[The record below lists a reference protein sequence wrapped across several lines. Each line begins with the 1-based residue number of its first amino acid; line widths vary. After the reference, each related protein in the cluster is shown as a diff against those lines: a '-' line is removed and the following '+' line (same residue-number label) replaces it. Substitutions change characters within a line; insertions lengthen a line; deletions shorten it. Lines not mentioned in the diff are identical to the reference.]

1 MKTVNIIKMLCTAI
15 SLLLVHVMTL
25 YGADVKNSSVWQRP
39 ESDYVIIAGEVELPF
54 DGFWT
59 VESVDPSTGVLS
71 VRMKPT
77 KKAEHFLMGPRM
89 RDVVWEKQ
97 RKNRIYQGRG
107 IVSDLIYTCYQYAG
121 KHDNKGPA
129 SIDDLNQEKRYS
141 YLKKR
146 ISKSP
151 WSEGSGKDIEGPF
164 VFLVPN
170 VEFKFVQRGS
180 QVPRKDRQIIAVEL
194 RPYVDD
200 GKHWVGYTDRSCTR
214 EEIDPEFVKKHE
226 LEIRPVLTKETD
238 IVEKPPAEIMY
249 RLLAVREAE
258 RKDAFSIKLANR
270 LTNKRISINW
280 SPAKAIIGSREL
292 EKELNAF
299 RQETWY
305 TYPMG
310 SDSPLLS
317 AWFTKDLSRPGRQR
331 STEAEWRR
339 RRAEV
344 NRRRRRGARTSV
356 SGVLGGRAAVRETLQ
371 MQVLNESGAMP
382 TGVTVPINTITGV
395 TVKSHLYREMLK
407 GEKGG
412 SLAIADVVPHDRFFV
427 YVAKPVALL
436 SFLDEGSDFM
446 SQLGG
451 LVTSRRI
458 DYHLKKRYLTR
469 LGLNEQW
476 LGLLLKS
483 GAVKEM
489 ALTAPDMFFIDGTD
503 ITAILRVG
511 NRQEINAL
519 LKMAGVLEL
528 SEKKITEKKTAGGDS
543 VFWIMRDDFI
553 IVSMSKSE
561 LEKVISLHDAKG
573 KGSLGKSAEFCY
585 MLTQLAPV
593 KETRAYVFFSDPF
606 IRRLVGPEVKIAQ
619 LRRMTARA
627 EMEFITSRALLAKL
641 DGMSKV
647 STLEDLVQKGYVSDR
662 FLKKDYSINSDLV
675 VRSVKYGTL
684 AGMKTVLNTPI
695 VHVTKSEAEAYRSYV
710 NNYSRFWRQFFDPIA
725 IRFDDT
731 DDGGLEVTTFI
742 LPLIDSSIYRSMK
755 QFIASREDGTNLQV
769 PQFSPDPVVT
779 LSLNLTD
786 QAWTNI
792 TKSLSKMFMQ
802 FAPASSAMIDDFG
815 PGIHFAVHDADPVIA
830 LGSGDIMGAF
840 GANVMTRGRNSEM
853 MFIPIA
859 LSVLTR
865 PCTLAIETRNPQ
877 RTIRYLRQTAAST
890 QKGGRGFFDMKLSFY
905 EITGRDAWVCT
916 FELLGMLKLRYGLE
930 VKDGFLIIRNIPWS
944 DSGNVVRVARDSLN
958 GARLEVV
965 PAGCIKQLK
974 SLYAAGA
981 EYERA
986 AAMRNAGYLYPLLA
1000 SGYTTIDNAPAA
1012 HYKLIGCTPIHPP
1025 GGKWLWKDY
1034 NVASSIYGSVH
1045 QPEQPDPIITEQE
1058 DPGLMKDVERL
1069 SLEMQFE
1076 NTGLRTRIRW
1086 KTR

>member
-1 MKTVNIIKMLCTAI
+1 MKIVNIIQMLCTAI
-15 SLLLVHVMTL
+15 SLLLIHAMTL

-59 VESVDPSTGVLS
+59 VESVDPSAGVLS
-71 VRMKPT
+71 VRMEPT
-77 KKAEHFLMGPRM
+77 KKAENFLMGLRM
-89 RDVVWEKQ
+89 RDYVWKKQ
-97 RKNRIYQGRG
+97 RESQIYKGMS
-107 IVSDLIYTCYQYAG
+107 IVSDLVCACYQYAE
-121 KHDNKGPA
+121 KHDNKGPV
-129 SIDDLNQEKRYS
+129 SIDDLDLEKRYS

-151 WSEGSGKDIEGPF
+151 WSGGTGKDFEGPF

-170 VEFKFVQRGS
+170 VEFKFVKRGS
-180 QVPRKDRQIIAVEL
+180 HVPHQDRQIVAVEL

-214 EEIDPEFVKKHE
+214 EEIDPELVKKHE
-226 LEIRPVLTKETD
+226 LEIRPVLTKEAD

-280 SPAKAIIGSREL
+280 SLAKAIIGSKEL
-292 EKELNAF
+292 EKELNVF
-299 RQETWY
+299 RQEAWY
-305 TYPMG
+305 AYPMC

-317 AWFTKDLSRPGRQR
+317 AWSDKDLSARF
-331 STEAEWRR
+331 
-339 RRAEV
+339 RRARSAG
-344 NRRRRRGARTSV
+344 RRRRRGARTSI

-371 MQVLNESGAMP
+371 MQLLNESGARP
-382 TGVTVPINTITGV
+382 SGATVPINTITGV

-412 SLAIADVVPHDRFFV
+412 SLAIANVVPHDRFFV
-427 YVAKPVALL
+427 YVAKPDALL
-436 SFLDEGSDFM
+436 SFLNEGSDFM

-451 LVTSRRI
+451 LVTSRSI
-458 DYHLKKRYLTR
+458 DYHLKKRYLKR

-483 GAVKEM
+483 GAVKEI
-489 ALTAPDMFFIDGTD
+489 ALTAPDLFFIDGTD

-519 LKMAGVLEL
+519 LKMAGVLEM
-528 SEKKITEKKTAGGDS
+528 SEKKITEKKTAGGDN
-543 VFWIMRDDFI
+543 VFWIMRDDYI

-561 LEKVISLHDAKG
+561 LEKVTSLYDAKG

-619 LRRMTARA
+619 LRRMIARA

-675 VRSVKYGTL
+675 VRSSKYGTL
-684 AGMKTVLNTPI
+684 AGMNTVLNTPI
-695 VHVTKSEAEAYRSYV
+695 AHVTKSEAEAYRSYV

-731 DDGGLEVTTFI
+731 EDGGLEVTTFI

-755 QFIASREDGTNLQV
+755 QFVASREDGTNLQV

-792 TKSLSKMFMQ
+792 TKSLLKKFMQ

-840 GANVMTRGRNSEM
+840 GANVITRGRNSEM

-865 PCTLAIETRNPQ
+865 PCTFAIETRNPQ

-890 QKGGRGFFDMKLSFY
+890 QKGGIGFFDMKLSFY

-916 FELLGMLKLRYGLE
+916 FDLLGMLKLRYGLE

-944 DSGNVVRVARDSLN
+944 DSGKVVRVARDSLN
-958 GARLEVV
+958 GARLEAV

-986 AAMRNAGYLYPLLA
+986 AAN
-1000 SGYTTIDNAPAA
+1000 
-1012 HYKLIGCTPIHPP
+1012 
-1025 GGKWLWKDY
+1025 
-1034 NVASSIYGSVH
+1034 
-1045 QPEQPDPIITEQE
+1045 
-1058 DPGLMKDVERL
+1058 
-1069 SLEMQFE
+1069 
-1076 NTGLRTRIRW
+1076 
-1086 KTR
+1086 

>member
-1 MKTVNIIKMLCTAI
+1 MKTVNNIKMLCTAI
-15 SLLLVHVMTL
+15 SLLIVHVMTL
-25 YGADVKNSSVWQRP
+25 YGADVKNSYVWHKP
-39 ESDYVIIAGEVELPF
+39 ESDYVIIAGEAELPF

-59 VESVDPSTGVLS
+59 VESVDPSAGVLS

-77 KKAEHFLMGPRM
+77 KNAENFLMGPRI

-97 RKNRIYQGRG
+97 RKNRMNRGRD
-107 IVSDLIYTCYQYAG
+107 IVNDLIYACYEYAE

-129 SIDDLNQEKRYS
+129 SIDDLG
-141 YLKKR
+141 LKKR
-146 ISKSP
+146 NSHLKKRMSKSP
-151 WSEGSGKDIEGPF
+151 WSEGAGKGIEGPF
-164 VFLVPN
+164 VFIVPN
-170 VEFKFVQRGS
+170 VEFKINQRGS
-180 QVPRKDRQIIAVEL
+180 HVPHQDREIAAVEL

-200 GKHWVGYTDRSCTR
+200 GKYWVGYTDRSCAR
-214 EEIDPEFVKKHE
+214 EEINSEFVKKHE
-226 LEIRPVLTKETD
+226 LEIKPVLTKETD

-249 RLLAVREAE
+249 RFLAVREAE
-258 RKDAFSIKLANR
+258 QKDAFSIKLENR

-280 SPAKAIIGSREL
+280 SPEKAAAGKRKL
-292 EKELNAF
+292 EKELNEF

-305 TYPMG
+305 TYPTG
-310 SDSPLLS
+310 LNSPLLG
-317 AWFTKDLSRPGRQR
+317 AWIAKDLNTRTRQMFRGGR
-331 STEAEWRR
+331 SAE
-339 RRAEV
+339 
-344 NRRRRRGARTSV
+344 RRRRRGARTSV

-371 MQVLNESGAMP
+371 MQALNESSSMP
-382 TGVTVPINTITGV
+382 AGVTVPINTIKGV
-395 TVKSHLYREMLK
+395 TVKAHPYQEMLK
-407 GEKGG
+407 GKKGG
-412 SLAIADVVPHDRFFV
+412 SLAIATVVPRDHFFA
-427 YVAKPVALL
+427 YVAKPDALL
-436 SFLDEGSDFM
+436 SFLNEGSDFI

-451 LVTSRRI
+451 LVTSRHI
-458 DYHLKKRYLTR
+458 EYHLKKRYLMR
-469 LGLNEQW
+469 FGLNEQW
-476 LGLLLKS
+476 LSTLLKS

-489 ALTAPDMFFIDGTD
+489 ALISPDMFFIDGTD
-503 ITAILRVG
+503 ITAVLRVG
-511 NRQEINAL
+511 NRQEINKL
-519 LKMAGVLEL
+519 LKMADVLEL
-528 SEKKITEKKTAGGDS
+528 SEKKITEKKTTDGDS

-553 IVSMSKSE
+553 IVSMNKSE

-627 EMEFITSRALLAKL
+627 EMEFITSHALLAKL
-641 DGMSKV
+641 DGMSKI
-647 STLEDLVQKGYVSDR
+647 STLEDLVQKGYISDR

-675 VRSVKYGTL
+675 VRSAKYGTL
-684 AGMKTVLNTPI
+684 VGMNTVLNTP
-695 VHVTKSEAEAYRSYV
+695 VAHVTKSEAEAYKSYV
-710 NNYSRFWRQFFDPIA
+710 NNYSKFWRQFFDPIA

-731 DDGGLEVTTFI
+731 DDSGLEVTTFI

-755 QFIASREDGTNLQV
+755 QFVASREDGTNLHV

-792 TKSLSKMFMQ
+792 TKSLLKMFMQ

-840 GANVMTRGRNSEM
+840 GANLMTRGRNSEM
-853 MFIPIA
+853 MFIPMA

-905 EITGRDAWVCT
+905 EITGRDAWVCS

-930 VKDGFLIIRNIPWS
+930 VKDGFLIIKNIPWS
-944 DSGNVVRVARDSLN
+944 DSGKVVRVADNSLN

-974 SLYAAGA
+974 SLYTAGA

-986 AAMRNAGYLYPLLA
+986 AAMHNAGYLYPLVA

-1012 HYKLIGCTPIHPP
+1012 HYKLTGCTPIHPP

-1045 QPEQPDPIITEQE
+1045 QPEQPDPNITEQE